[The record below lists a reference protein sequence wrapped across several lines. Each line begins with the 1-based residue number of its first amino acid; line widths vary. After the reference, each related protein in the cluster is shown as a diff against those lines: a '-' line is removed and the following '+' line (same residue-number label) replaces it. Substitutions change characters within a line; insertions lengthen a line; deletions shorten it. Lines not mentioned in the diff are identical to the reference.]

1 MISTAPLYSGV
12 HNWTSSDRI
21 RMCGI
26 NEERRAPLSDEES
39 TTGDC
44 QRFGSQE
51 FCVSSSFS
59 KVELTAV
66 GSGSNARGADPDG
79 NAAEK
84 LGHKSEDKPDDP
96 QPKMDYAGSVAEAE
110 GLLVPLSSPGDG
122 LKLTT
127 PDSADAA
134 NSRADCSWA
143 PLGTQMSKQ
152 TDCSAA
158 GVKALDSR
166 HGVGEKNT
174 FILATLG
181 TGVPVEGTL
190 PLVPTNFSP
199 LPAPICPPAPSSAS
213 VPPSVPDPF
222 QVPLSVPTPVP
233 HSGLVPVQVAT
244 SVPAPSPPL
253 APVPALAPAPP
264 SVPTLIS
271 DSNPLSVSAS
281 VLVPVPASA
290 PPSGPVPLSAPAP
303 NPLSVPVS
311 APPLALIQAPVPP
324 SAPTLVLTPV
334 PTPVLAPMPAST
346 PPAAPAPPSVPMPTP
361 TPSSGPPS
369 TPTLIPAFAP
379 TPVPAPTPAPIFTPA
394 PTPMPAATPA
404 AIPTSAPIPASF
416 SLSRVCF
423 PAAQAPAMQK
433 VPLSFQPG
441 TVLTPSQPL
450 VYIPPP
456 SCGQPL
462 SMATLPTTL
471 GVSSTLT
478 LPVLPSYLQ
487 DRCLPGVL
495 ASPELRSYPYAFSV
509 ARPLT
514 SDSKLVSLEVNRL
527 PCASPSSST
536 STQSA
541 PDGVPGPLADTSLST
556 ASAKVLPT
564 PQPLLPAP
572 SVSSAPPHPA
582 KMTGGAEQQTEGT
595 SVTFSPL
602 KSPPQLE
609 REMASPPECS
619 EMPLDLSSKS
629 NRQKLPLP
637 NQRKTPPMPVLTPVH
652 TSSKALLSTVLS
664 RSQRTTQAAGSN
676 VTSCL
681 GSTSSPFVIFPDIVR
696 NGDPSTWVKNSTAL
710 ISTIPGTYVGV
721 ANPVPAS
728 LLLNKDPNLGLNR
741 DPRHLPKQEPISIID
756 QGEPKST
763 GAPCGKKGSQA
774 GTEGQSSTVKR
785 YTPARIAPGLPG
797 CQTKELSLWK
807 PTGPANIYPR
817 CSVNGKPTS
826 TQVLPV
832 GWSPYHQTSLLS
844 IGISSAG
851 QLTPSQGVPIRP
863 TSVVSEFSGVS
874 PLSPSEAV
882 HGLPEGQPRPG
893 GPFAPEQDTGT
904 KNKTCRIAAK
914 PYEEQVNPV
923 LLTLSPQTGT
933 LALSVQPSSGDIK
946 VNQGPEESESHLC
959 PDSTPKME
967 GPQGACGLKL
977 AGDTKPKNQ
986 VLATYMSHELV
997 LATPQ
1002 NLHKMPELPLLP
1014 HDSRPKEL
1022 IMDVVPSSK
1031 RGSGTELSQLGSQ
1044 VDLGRVKMEKVDGD
1058 VVFNLATCF
1067 RTDGLPAAPQRGQ
1080 AEVRNKAG
1088 QARVKQE
1095 SVGVFA
1101 CKNKW
1106 QPDSVVTD
1114 GVTESLPPKKMKFG
1128 KEKDAEEQQP
1138 QTKVIV
1144 RSSHGPKCRKPPSDP
1159 QEPTK
1164 KSPRGASDSGKEHNR
1179 VRVKHKHRKPTKP
1192 DSQSPGKRADGH
1204 EEGSLEKKA
1213 KSSFR
1218 DFIPVVLS
1226 TRTRSQS
1233 GSICSSFAGMA
1244 DSDMGS
1250 QEVFPTEE
1258 EEDVTPT
1265 PAKRR
1270 KVRKTQRDTQYRSH
1284 HAQDKTLLSQGRRH
1298 LWRAREMPWRTE
1310 AARQMWDTNE
1320 EEEEDEEEG
1329 LVKRKKRRRQKSR
1342 KYQTGEYLTEQEEEQ
1357 RRKGRADLKARK
1369 QKTSSQSSE
1378 HRLRNRNLL
1387 LPSKAQGISDSPNGF
1402 LPNNL
1407 EEPACLENSE
1417 KPSGKRKCK
1426 TKHMANVSEE
1436 AKGKGRW
1443 SQQKTRSPKSPT
1455 PVKPTEPCTPSKSR
1469 SAGPEEASESPTARQ
1484 IPPEA
1489 RRLIVNKNAGETLLQ
1504 RAARLGY
1511 KDVVLYCLQ
1520 KDSEDVNHRDNA
1532 GYTALHE
1539 ACSRGWTDIL
1549 NILLEHGANVNCSAQ
1564 DGTRPVHD
1572 AVVNDNLET
1581 IWLLLSY
1588 GADPTLATYSGQTAM
1603 KLASSDTMKRFLS
1616 DHLSD
1621 LQGRA
1626 EGDPGV
1632 SWDFYSSS
1640 VLEEKD
1646 GFACDLLHNP
1656 PGNSDQEGD
1665 DVEEDD
1671 FMFELSDKPLLPC
1684 YNLQVSVSRGPCN
1697 WFLFTDVLKRLKLS
1711 SRIFQA
1717 RFPHFEI
1724 ATLPKAEFYRQVA
1737 SSQLLTPAERPGGM
1751 DDRSAPGS
1759 SETVEL
1765 VRYEPELLRL
1775 LGSEVEFQPW
1785 NS

>member
-44 QRFGSQE
+44 QHFGSQE

-79 NAAEK
+79 SATEK
-84 LGHKSEDKPDDP
+84 LGHKSEDKPDDA
-96 QPKMDYAGSVAEAE
+96 QPKMDYAGHVAEA
-110 GLLVPLSSPGDG
+110 GGPLVPLSSPGDG
-122 LKLTT
+122 LKLPASDGPEAGNGT
-127 PDSADAA
+127 
-134 NSRADCSWA
+134 ADCSWT
-143 PLGTQMSKQ
+143 PLSTQMSKQ
-152 TDCSAA
+152 VDCSPA
-158 GVKALDSR
+158 GAKALDSR
-166 HGVGEKNT
+166 HSVGEKNT

-190 PLVPTNFSP
+190 PLVTTNFSP

-264 SVPTLIS
+264 SVPTLLS

-303 NPLSVPVS
+303 TPLSVPVS

-324 SAPTLVLTPV
+324 SAPTLVLAPV

-394 PTPMPAATPA
+394 PTPMPAATPT

-462 SMATLPTTL
+462 SVATLPTTL

-487 DRCLPGVL
+487 DRCLSGVL

-527 PCASPSSST
+527 PCASPSGST
-536 STQSA
+536 STQPA

-556 ASAKVLPT
+556 ASAKVLPP

-572 SVSSAPPHPA
+572 SVSSAPQHPA
-582 KMTGGAEQQTEGT
+582 KMPGGTEQQTEGT

-681 GSTSSPFVIFPDIVR
+681 GSTSSPFVIFPEIVR

-763 GAPCGKKGSQA
+763 GAPCGKKGTQA
-774 GTEGQSSTVKR
+774 GTEGQPSTVKR

-832 GWSPYHQTSLLS
+832 GWSPYHQASLLS

-863 TSVVSEFSGVS
+863 TSIVSEFSGVPS
-874 PLSPSEAV
+874 LGPSEAV

-933 LALSVQPSSGDIK
+933 LALSVQPSSGDLR

-959 PDSTPKME
+959 PDSTPKLE

-1022 IMDVVPSSK
+1022 ILDVVQSGKRASS
-1031 RGSGTELSQLGSQ
+1031 TELSQLGSQ

-1067 RTDGLPAAPQRGQ
+1067 RADGLPAAPQRSQ
-1080 AEVRNKAG
+1080 AEVRSKAG

-1095 SVGVFA
+1095 SIGIFA

-1106 QPDSVVTD
+1106 QPDAAVTD
-1114 GVTESLPPKKMKFG
+1114 GVTECLPPKKMKCG
-1128 KEKDAEEQQP
+1128 KEKDGEEQQP
-1138 QTKVIV
+1138 QAKVMV

-1159 QEPTK
+1159 QEPPK
-1164 KSPRGASDSGKEHNR
+1164 KSPRGASDSGKEHNG

-1192 DSQSPGKRADGH
+1192 ESQSPGKRADGH

-1233 GSICSSFAGMA
+1233 
-1244 DSDMGS
+1244 
-1250 QEVFPTEE
+1250 
-1258 EEDVTPT
+1258 
-1265 PAKRR
+1265 
-1270 KVRKTQRDTQYRSH
+1270 
-1284 HAQDKTLLSQGRRH
+1284 
-1298 LWRAREMPWRTE
+1298 
-1310 AARQMWDTNE
+1310 
-1320 EEEEDEEEG
+1320 
-1329 LVKRKKRRRQKSR
+1329 
-1342 KYQTGEYLTEQEEEQ
+1342 
-1357 RRKGRADLKARK
+1357 DLKARK

-1387 LPSKAQGISDSPNGF
+1387 LPNKAQGISDSPNGF

-1426 TKHMANVSEE
+1426 TKHMATVSEE

-1469 SAGPEEASESPTARQ
+1469 SAGPEEALESPTARQ

-1588 GADPTLATYSGQTAM
+1588 GADPTLATYSGQTAV

-1656 PGNSDQEGD
+1656 PGSSDQEGD

-1737 SSQLLTPAERPGGM
+1737 SSQLLTPAERPGGL
-1751 DDRSAPGS
+1751 DATSAPGS

-1765 VRYEPELLRL
+1765 VRYEAELLRL
-1775 LGSEVEFQPW
+1775 LGSDVEFQPW